1 MGSFSIW
8 HWIILLV
15 VLSSPVLPI
24 FFANETKILARKSY
38 AIRMIP
44 LIIIGALMSEVM
56 VYVEPTLAA
65 VLVLLVSLVM
75 SVLGI
80 LWSVHRN
87 QDIGVSKWWCLL
99 LMIPFVNIVFILVL
113 LFTRGQSSAE
123 AGIPSNDSISSGNT

>member
-1 MGSFSIW
+1 M
-8 HWIILLV
+8 

-65 VLVLLVSLVM
+65 VLVLVVSLVM

-80 LWSVHRN
+80 LWSVHRT